1 MRFFK
6 FGTILLVAAFL
17 GAAISNASE
26 TSPKLQL
33 NVQEFTL
40 KNGMLF
46 LVVERPATPQ
56 VAVRLAIRAGSAL
69 EEAGKTG
76 IAHMLEHMM
85 FKGTQNFGSTDHRRD
100 AELQGRIDAAY
111 ARVKAEQARRNPD
124 PQVIREKLAEMEQ
137 LRLEA
142 QKLYIPQVFSS
153 QLGKNG
159 AVGVNAFTT
168 TDQTQYIASVPSD
181 MLEQWFSIISEQ
193 LFEPSWREFYVEKEV
208 VQREWAFRYV
218 NNPEGAA
225 WLDLNATAYTAHPYR
240 NPVIGW
246 KSDMERYSTRDAME
260 FHAKHYNPTN
270 AVFVLAG
277 DVTLVEARRLAE
289 VYFERYPAGVRAP
302 EVVTEEPALQGPR
315 RSVRF
320 LEGARTPVVRIG
332 FHGAAMNTPDFFALD
347 ALTMVLS
354 QGRSAR
360 MTQNIVEQGLA
371 VEAWAG
377 NPDHRYGGMVVMGG
391 SPNEPDALKQ
401 PGVTADQ
408 KRVAYLAACEALEEL
423 LLAEVEKLKTELV
436 SAQELDRLKKL
447 NQRDFIDRLRS
458 NESVAGTLAT
468 LEVQTG
474 WRYLTDYLR
483 RMEAVSPEDIRRV
496 ARQYVRPANK
506 TTAFVIPGDAA
517 SRPTEAYAEV
527 RSLSGSAASSRELYK
542 DSFQNHSIYPTPAGW
557 KHPLSF
563 TRHPHRVS
571 YPDADQM
578 TIGGAKVFFLP
589 DHELPLIDMTIYVKA
604 GAVDLKDSEAGL
616 TDLLDATIIRG
627 GTESRSPA
635 ELAMLLDDNAIK
647 LGVDIGL
654 EETAIKLSVL
664 SADWEKGLEILK
676 EVLTRPRFDA
686 KVIEVAKEQEVAAL
700 SRQGED
706 AEDVAMRESMIW
718 HFKGHP
724 YGRDPLA
731 ALKVIPNIRRDD
743 LRRFLSAYVVPSNM
757 VVAVSGDIER
767 DKVLETLSSFVG
779 GLTAG
784 TAPARR
790 IADPSPTP
798 PVVSLIHKP
807 GQVQSTVVAVLPGF
821 TRANSQYWKSNLLMS
836 VFGGNDSLM
845 YTRLRDDL
853 GYVYSAGFYQTAKWQ
868 AGLLIGIIG
877 SKGDKAGE
885 AILETVNIMRSLQQG
900 IPARELELKRL
911 DTLNSFVFN
920 VDTKAELVQAYSRYA
935 MRQEPLDTLERIQA
949 AYFTST
955 PEELQTI
962 ALRLLDPLKIQI
974 QVVADKTL
982 PVSKADGRTLT
993 LEEDLKAVAQSL
1005 GLPFQE
1011 IPLR

>member
-1 MRFFK
+1 MRLFK
-6 FGTILLVAAFL
+6 FATVLLVAAFL
-17 GAAISNASE
+17 GAPLSNASP
-26 TSPKLQL
+26 TNPKLQL
-33 NVQEFTL
+33 DVKEFTL

-85 FKGTQNFGSTDHRRD
+85 FKGTRNFGSSDYRKD
-100 AELQGRIDAAY
+100 AELQSRIDAAY
-111 ARVKAEQARRNPD
+111 AQVQAEQVRRSPD
-124 PQVIREKLAEMEQ
+124 PKIIQEKLAEMEQ

-225 WLDLNATAYTAHPYR
+225 WLDLNATAYSAHPYR

-246 KSDMERYSTRDAME
+246 KSDMERYRTRDAME
-260 FHAKHYNPTN
+260 FHARHYNPTN
-270 AVFVLAG
+270 AVCVLAG
-277 DVTLVEARRLAE
+277 DVTLAEARRLAE
-289 VYFERYPAGVRAP
+289 IYFERYPAGVRAP
-302 EVVTEEPALQGPR
+302 EVVTAEPVQQGPR

-354 QGRSAR
+354 QGRSSR
-360 MTQNIVEQGLA
+360 ITQNIVEQGLA

-377 NPDHRYGGMVVMGG
+377 NPDHRYGGMVVLGG

-401 PGVTADQ
+401 PGASANQ
-408 KRVAYLAACEALEEL
+408 KQGAYLVACEALEDR
-423 LLAEVEKLKTELV
+423 LLAEVEKLTTELV

-458 NESVAGTLAT
+458 NESVAGSLAT
-468 LEVQTG
+468 LEVQAG

-483 RMEAVSPEDIRRV
+483 RMEAVTPEDIRRV
-496 ARQYVRPANK
+496 ARLYLRPANR
-506 TTAFVIPGDAA
+506 TTAFVIPGEPA
-517 SRPTEAYAEV
+517 RRTPEAYAEV
-527 RSLSGSAASSRELYK
+527 RSISGSAASGRELHTG
-542 DSFQNHSIYPTPAGW
+542 SFQNHSIYPTPAGW

-563 TRHPHRVS
+563 TRHPHRIR
-571 YPDADQM
+571 YPDAGQM

-604 GAVDLKDSEAGL
+604 GGVDLKDSEAGL
-616 TDLLDATIIRG
+616 TDLIDATIIRG
-627 GTESRSPA
+627 GTESSSPA
-635 ELAMLLDDNAIK
+635 ELARLLDDNAIK
-647 LGVDIGL
+647 LAVDIGL

-664 SADWEKGLEILK
+664 SADWEKGLAILK

-686 KVIEVAKEQEVAAL
+686 KVVEVAKEQEVAEL

-706 AEDVAMRESMIW
+706 AQGAAMRESMIW
-718 HFKGHP
+718 HFSGHP

-731 ALKVIPNIRRDD
+731 AVKVIANITRDD
-743 LRRFLSAYVVPSNM
+743 LRRFLSEYFVPSNM
-757 VVAVSGDIER
+757 VVAVSGDIAHDQVQESLDR
-767 DKVLETLSSFVG
+767 FIG
-779 GLTAG
+779 GLPPG
-784 TAPARR
+784 TAPQRR
-790 IADPSPTP
+790 IGEPAPTSP
-798 PVVSLIHKP
+798 VARLIHKP
-807 GQVQSTVVAVLPGF
+807 GQVQSAVVAVLPGF
-821 TRANSQYWKSNLLMS
+821 TRSNPLFWKANLLMS

-868 AGLLIGIIG
+868 AGLLVGIIG
-877 SKGDKAGE
+877 CKGDKTGE
-885 AILETVNIMRSLQQG
+885 AILETVNLMKSLHQG
-900 IPARELELKRL
+900 IPVRELELKRL

-920 VDTKAELVQAYSRYA
+920 VDTQADLVQAYSRYA
-935 MRQEPLDTLERIQA
+935 MRQEPLDTLERIQT
-949 AYFTST
+949 AYFSST
-955 PEELQTI
+955 PEELLTI
-962 ALRLLDPLKIQI
+962 ALQLLDPLKIQI
-974 QVVADKTL
+974 HVVADKTIA
-982 PVSKADGRTLT
+982 VSKADGRTLT

-1005 GLPFQE
+1005 GLTFQE